1 MAKYILKC
9 IDDTNDAL
17 GATVTY
23 EFEAEEMT
31 NITYHLAQFLRSAGF
46 TWVDDVEVVKDNFLD
61 DPDAPAEDIIDD
73 SSIMYS
79 AGGSDRADDNMST
92 MKNKDK
98 DDLALVAART
108 SF

>member
-9 IDDTNDAL
+9 VDDTNDAL

-73 SSIMYS
+73 SMVLDNNY
-79 AGGSDRADDNMST
+79 DNMST
-92 MKNKDK
+92 VKNKDK

>member
-9 IDDTNDAL
+9 VDDTNDAL

-46 TWVDDVEVVKDNFLD
+46 TWVDDVEVIKDNFLD

-73 SSIMYS
+73 SMVLDDNY
-79 AGGSDRADDNMST
+79 DNMST
-92 MKNKDK
+92 VKNKDK

>member
-1 MAKYILKC
+1 LQKLGLDIYKENVMAKYILKC
-9 IDDTNDAL
+9 VDDTNDAL

-61 DPDAPAEDIIDD
+61 DPDAPADDIIDD
-73 SSIMYS
+73 SMVLDDNY
-79 AGGSDRADDNMST
+79 DNMSVSH
-92 MKNKDK
+92 DK
-98 DDLALVAART
+98 DT
-108 SF
+108 K

>member
-9 IDDTNDAL
+9 VDDTNDAL

-46 TWVDDVEVVKDNFLD
+46 TWIDDVEVVKDNFLD

-73 SSIMYS
+73 SMVLDDNY
-79 AGGSDRADDNMST
+79 DNMST
-92 MKNKDK
+92 VKNKDK

>member
-46 TWVDDVEVVKDNFLD
+46 TWVDDVEVVKDNFHD
-61 DPDAPAEDIIDD
+61 DPDAPADDIIDD
-73 SSIMYS
+73 SSFMYS
-79 AGGSDRADDNMST
+79 AGGSDRADDNMSVSHDRDT
-92 MKNKDK
+92 K
-98 DDLALVAART
+98 
-108 SF
+108 

>member
-9 IDDTNDAL
+9 VDDTNDAL

-73 SSIMYS
+73 SMVLDDNY
-79 AGGSDRADDNMST
+79 DNMST
-92 MKNKDK
+92 VKDK

>member
-9 IDDTNDAL
+9 VDDTNDAL

-73 SSIMYS
+73 SMVLDDNY
-79 AGGSDRADDNMST
+79 DNMST
-92 MKNKDK
+92 VKNKDK

>member
-1 MAKYILKC
+1 MAKYILRC
-9 IDDTNDAL
+9 VDDTNDAL

-73 SSIMYS
+73 SMVLDDNY
-79 AGGSDRADDNMST
+79 DNMST
-92 MKNKDK
+92 VKDK